1 MSQLLS
7 KTQAKRCLT
16 VVAWTIHEGK
26 TLLVKHKKLG
36 IWLAPGGHVEENEL
50 PQQAAEREFF
60 EETGVRVRVITAG
73 TIPVGT
79 TSEYLPVPFA
89 MNLHWINKPSKTRGF
104 CEQHYTLNFF
114 VEVLDTSAFAR
125 QEEETDDIGW
135 FTLEEIASLE
145 TTDDIKQE
153 AAYAFA
159 HHPHFAT
166 TT

>member
-1 MSQLLS
+1 MKLS
-7 KTQAKRCLT
+7 EETAKRCLT
-16 VVAWTIHEGK
+16 TVAWTLKDGK

-60 EETGVRVRVITAG
+60 EETGVRVQVIPSTEVPA
-73 TIPVGT
+73 GT
-79 TSEYLPVPFA
+79 TSEYLPPPFA

-114 VEVLDTSAFAR
+114 VKVLDESTFGR

-135 FTLEEIASLE
+135 FTLDEIKDLE
-145 TTDDIKQE
+145 TTDDIRGE
-153 AAYAFA
+153 AAYVFA
-159 HHPHFAT
+159 HFPQE
-166 TT
+166 

>member
-1 MSQLLS
+1 MNLS
-7 KTQAKRCLT
+7 KIKAKRCLT
-16 VVAWTIHEGK
+16 TVAWTLKDGK

-60 EETGVRVRVITAG
+60 EETGVRVRVISAG

-79 TSEYLPVPFA
+79 SSEYLPVPFA

-114 VEVLDTSAFAR
+114 VNVVDESAFGR

-135 FTLEEIASLE
+135 FTLDEIEKLE
-145 TTDDIKQE
+145 TTDDIRGE
-153 AAYAFA
+153 AAYVFENF
-159 HHPHFAT
+159 PSQV
-166 TT
+166 